1 MHKKKVEWVTGLSL
15 KFSVGCKRL
24 KFLDLI
30 KTLIAI
36 TTVWHVEKK
45 CWLCF
50 GILGKLQG
58 DQYGLMWPYYCIR
71 PKRKAGN
78 Y

>member
-36 TTVWHVEKK
+36 TTVWHVEKN
-45 CWLCF
+45 
-50 GILGKLQG
+50 LQPAAAA
-58 DQYGLMWPYYCIR
+58 L
-71 PKRKAGN
+71 A
-78 Y
+78 

>member
-36 TTVWHVEKK
+36 TTVWHVEKN
-45 CWLCF
+45 
-50 GILGKLQG
+50 
-58 DQYGLMWPYYCIR
+58 
-71 PKRKAGN
+71 AGFALEYLVSYRVIN
-78 Y
+78 RD